1 MNHLIRKQ
9 RHLIEKNEQFPLSRI
24 TKHGLESIFIELSS
38 DWQPHRAKGLHNWF
52 VMKKWLSLN

>member
-38 DWQPHRAKGLHNWF
+38 DWQPHQAKGLHNWF
-52 VMKKWLSLN
+52 VMKK